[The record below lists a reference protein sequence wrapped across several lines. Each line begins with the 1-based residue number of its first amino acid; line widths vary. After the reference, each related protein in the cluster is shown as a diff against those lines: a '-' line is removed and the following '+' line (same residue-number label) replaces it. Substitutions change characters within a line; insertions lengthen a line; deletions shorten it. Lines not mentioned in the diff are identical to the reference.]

1 MPRSLVDGKDE
12 AELMANAHAM
22 GEKMAN
28 YVTSIFLPPNELEYE
43 KSYSS
48 FLLLKKKRYAGY
60 KFEPGLPPKL
70 QIKGLEAGRRDYAP
84 LLVDTQKKMLN
95 ILLLERDVQ
104 KACDFVKGV
113 VHDLMNGK
121 IPLEKLI
128 MSKKLSRPPK
138 DYKATAAH
146 VNLALRLA
154 VEAPETAP
162 ISGDRVD
169 YVIYRSGSSKVSE
182 SACLPSEI
190 GKFALDV
197 EYYLEKQLKGPL
209 MRILEKIVEKPE
221 DLFAVT
227 SIFKS
232 GTGVMG
238 NFVKTGKRKVDSVA
252 RVASTSQVQLKKK
265 KPDLM
270 QIFRNMTKHT

>member
-22 GEKMAN
+22 GEKMAK

-60 KFEPGLPPKL
+60 KFEPGLPPTL
-70 QIKGLEAGRRDYAP
+70 QIKGLEAARRDYAP

-121 IPLEKLI
+121 IPLEKLV

-138 DYKATAAH
+138 DYKAMAAH
-146 VNLALRLA
+146 VNLAKRLA
-154 VEAPETAP
+154 IEAPETAP

-197 EYYLEKQLKGPL
+197 EYYLEKQLKNPL
-209 MRILEKIVEKPE
+209 MRILEKIVEKPD

-232 GTGVMG
+232 GTGAMG
-238 NFVKTGKRKVDSVA
+238 AFTKAGKRKADATSA
-252 RVASTSQVQLKKK
+252 ASTSQVRLKKT

-270 QIFRNMTKHT
+270 QIFRNMTKRA